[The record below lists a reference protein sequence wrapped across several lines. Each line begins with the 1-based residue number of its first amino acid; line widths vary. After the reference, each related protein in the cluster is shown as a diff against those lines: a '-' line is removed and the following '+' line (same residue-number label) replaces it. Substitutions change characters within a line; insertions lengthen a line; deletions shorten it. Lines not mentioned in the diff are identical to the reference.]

1 MKVVRVSLMVPGI
14 NVRRAREIAQIDGD
28 ALLAAL

>member
-1 MKVVRVSLMVPGI
+1 MIPGI
-14 NVRRAREIAQIDGD
+14 NVRQAPEIAQIDGD

>member
-1 MKVVRVSLMVPGI
+1 MVAGI
-14 NVRRAREIAQIDGD
+14 NVRQAREIAQIDGD